1 MPAIITD
8 TFDYDDIVRVLDLDE
23 AFVHHQIDALQPK
36 YWRIVIKTKPKGLK
50 IFAPVMV
57 SGNRGIDYLIYMLSR
72 DWQITKKQRLLDYM
86 YFGVY
91 RQTDGFHLV
100 GFMYLDSNPLAKPEK
115 AFFTPH
121 FFDRYKERT
130 GLPMDM
136 PKMEVMKDWIMK
148 NLHLNS
154 DAQGNEKYP
163 DGIFC
168 AYPSGVALGREL
180 PDGNSEMKTFVTYDM
195 LRGEQIEKGENQSRA
210 AKVQEEEGFRNYK
223 ELVDKLV
230 KYGIPYKYPR
240 PAVTADC
247 IVITREAEPKVLL
260 IQRGNPPFKGAW
272 AFPGGFMD
280 MDETTEQCAI
290 RELEEETGLRLSDVH
305 QIGAYSKVDR
315 DPRGRTITVAY
326 LAIIDEPIAVT
337 GQDDAAKAE
346 WWPLSDLP
354 HLAFDHYDIM
364 QDAVKVYNRHKE

>member
-8 TFDYDDIVRVLDLDE
+8 SFDYNDIVRVLDLDE

-57 SGNRGIDYLIYMLSR
+57 SGNRGIDYMIYMLSR

-136 PKMEVMKDWIMK
+136 PKMDVMKDWIMK

-154 DAQGNEKYP
+154 DAQGNEKYCLILP
-163 DGIFC
+163 KPETIFK
-168 AYPSGVALGREL
+168 SSLI
-180 PDGNSEMKTFVTYDM
+180 SM
-195 LRGEQIEKGENQSRA
+195 L
-210 AKVQEEEGFRNYK
+210 
-223 ELVDKLV
+223 
-230 KYGIPYKYPR
+230 
-240 PAVTADC
+240 
-247 IVITREAEPKVLL
+247 
-260 IQRGNPPFKGAW
+260 
-272 AFPGGFMD
+272 
-280 MDETTEQCAI
+280 
-290 RELEEETGLRLSDVH
+290 
-305 QIGAYSKVDR
+305 
-315 DPRGRTITVAY
+315 
-326 LAIIDEPIAVT
+326 LAIVDGGLESLEGSLVNPLQALALIFGNACASHQKPACSH
-337 GQDDAAKAE
+337 
-346 WWPLSDLP
+346 WP
-354 HLAFDHYDIM
+354 H
-364 QDAVKVYNRHKE
+364 

>member
-50 IFAPVMV
+50 IFAPLMV
-57 SGNRGIDYLIYMLSR
+57 SGNRGIDYMIYMLSR

-86 YFGVY
+86 HFGVY
-91 RQTDGFHLV
+91 RQSDGFHLV

-121 FFDRYKERT
+121 FFDRYRERT

-180 PDGNSEMKTFVTYDM
+180 PNGNSEMKILSPTKCYEGSK
-195 LRGEQIEKGENQSRA
+195 LR
-210 AKVQEEEGFRNYK
+210 KVK
-223 ELVDKLV
+223 
-230 KYGIPYKYPR
+230 I
-240 PAVTADC
+240 
-247 IVITREAEPKVLL
+247 
-260 IQRGNPPFKGAW
+260 
-272 AFPGGFMD
+272 
-280 MDETTEQCAI
+280 
-290 RELEEETGLRLSDVH
+290 
-305 QIGAYSKVDR
+305 
-315 DPRGRTITVAY
+315 
-326 LAIIDEPIAVT
+326 
-337 GQDDAAKAE
+337 KAE
-346 WWPLSDLP
+346 LP
-354 HLAFDHYDIM
+354 KCRKR
-364 QDAVKVYNRHKE
+364 KVSETIRR